1 MQASYLS
8 GMLVVLTPC
17 CSFPYYIDWMQSM
30 SKINRSER
38 SFTFGGLTE
47 NVISPD
53 PRSRAWVEVDSKIIE
68 NNARVLKNFIGDDCS
83 LMAVVKADGYGHGA
97 ETVAKSALNGGAD
110 SLGVATLE
118 EGIQLR
124 NAGLKCQILILGNLI
139 NSEEL
144 YSSFCWDLIPTISGI
159 REAIICNNIAENK
172 NKKFFI
178 HLKVDTGMTRLGCDC
193 DEVKELISK
202 IDCLENISLKG
213 IYSHLA
219 IADKDLEKNTKLNFT
234 QIQVTRFEKV
244 LKDLGARNKS
254 LCRHLANSAGT
265 LSDSRLHF
273 DMVRV
278 GLSLYGYFPVNDF
291 ESDLRLKPALKVKSR
306 VTLVREVEKG
316 IGVGYGHF
324 FKTQRK
330 SKLAVVAIGYADGVS
345 RNLSGKIS
353 ASIDGVLVPQVGAI
367 AMDQM
372 VFDITDKPQIKTGQ
386 VLTLLGTDGE
396 VCLSPQNWCDL
407 CGSIPWEV
415 LCGFRNRLPRVIT

>member
-1 MQASYLS
+1 
-8 GMLVVLTPC
+8 MLVVLQPC
-17 CSFPYYIDWMQSM
+17 CSFSYYIDCMNSM
-30 SKINRSER
+30 SKINRNER
-38 SFTFGGLTE
+38 SFSFGGTTE
-47 NVISPD
+47 NVMNPD
-53 PRSRAWVEVDSKIIE
+53 PCSRAWVEVDSKVIE
-68 NNARVLKNFIGDDCS
+68 NNSRVLKNFIGEHCS

-97 ETVAKSALNGGAD
+97 ETVAKSALAGGAD

-139 NSEEL
+139 NAEEL

-159 REAIICNNIAENK
+159 REAIICNNIAEN
-172 NKKFFI
+172 NYKKFVI

-193 DEVKELISK
+193 NEVKELISK
-202 IDCLENISLKG
+202 IDYLENISLKG

-219 IADKDLEKNTKLNFT
+219 IADKDLENTPQLNFT
-234 QIQVTRFEKV
+234 QIQLTRFENV
-244 LKDLGARNKS
+244 LKDLGTRNKL

-278 GLSLYGYFPVNDF
+278 GLSLYGYFPINDF
-291 ESDLRLKPALKVKSR
+291 ESDLRLNPALKVKAR

-372 VFDITDKPQIKTGQ
+372 VFDITDKPDIKTGQ

-396 VCLSPQNWCDL
+396 VCISPQNWCDL
-407 CGSIPWEV
+407 SGSIPWEV
-415 LCGFRNRLPRVIT
+415 LCSFRNRLPRVVT

>member
-8 GMLVVLTPC
+8 GMLVVLQPC
-17 CSFPYYIDWMQSM
+17 CSFPYYIDCMQSM
-30 SKINRSER
+30 SKIYESER
-38 SFTFGGLTE
+38 SFTFGGTTE

-53 PRSRAWVEVDSKIIE
+53 PRSRAWVEINSKIIE
-68 NNARVLKNFIGDDCS
+68 NNSRALKKFIGEECL

-97 ETVAKSALNGGAD
+97 ETVAKSALIGGAD

-124 NAGLKCQILILGNLI
+124 NAGFKCQILILGNLI

-144 YSSFCWDLIPTISGI
+144 YSAFYWDLIPTISGI
-159 REAIICNNIAENK
+159 REAIICNNLAENN
-172 NKKFFI
+172 NKKFVI
-178 HLKVDTGMTRLGCDC
+178 HLKVDTGMTRLGCNC
-193 DEVKELISK
+193 DEVKEIIAK
-202 IDCLENISLKG
+202 VDCLDNLSLKG

-219 IADKDLEKNTKLNFT
+219 IADNDLGNTQKQNFT
-234 QIQVTRFEKV
+234 QIQLTRFEKV
-244 LKDLGARNKS
+244 LNDLGPRNRL

-265 LSDSRLHF
+265 LLNHRLHF

-278 GLSLYGYFPVNDF
+278 GLSLYGYFPVND
-291 ESDLRLKPALKVKSR
+291 LKSNLKLSPALTVKAR
-306 VTLVREVEKG
+306 VTLVREVKKG
-316 IGVGYGHF
+316 TGVGYGHL
-324 FKTQRK
+324 FKTRRN

-372 VFDITDKPQIKTGQ
+372 VFDITDKPDIKKGQ
-386 VLTLLGTDGE
+386 VLTLLGKDGE
-396 VCLSPQNWCDL
+396 VCISPQEWCDL
-407 CGSIPWEV
+407 SGSIPWEV
-415 LCGFRNRLPRVIT
+415 LCSFRNRLPRVVT

>member
-1 MQASYLS
+1 
-8 GMLVVLTPC
+8 MLVVIQPC
-17 CSFPYYIDWMQSM
+17 CSFPYYIDCMQSM
-30 SKINRSER
+30 SKIERSER
-38 SFTFGGLTE
+38 SITFGGKTE
-47 NVISPD
+47 NVMNPD
-53 PRSRAWVEVDSKIIE
+53 PRSRAWVEVDSKVIE
-68 NNARVLKNFIGDDCS
+68 NNSRVLKNFIGNECL

-97 ETVAKSALNGGAD
+97 ETVAKAALLGGAD

-139 NSEEL
+139 NAEEL
-144 YSSFCWDLIPTISGI
+144 YASFCWDLIPTISGI
-159 REAIICNNIAENK
+159 REAIICNNIAEN
-172 NKKFFI
+172 NHKKFVI

-193 DEVKELISK
+193 NEAEELISK
-202 IDCLENISLKG
+202 IDSLDNLSLKG

-219 IADKDLEKNTKLNFT
+219 IADKDLASNMRQSFT
-234 QIQVTRFEKV
+234 QIQLNRFEEV
-244 LKDLGARNKS
+244 LKNLGKRNKL

-265 LSDSRLHF
+265 LSDRRLHF

-278 GLSLYGYFPVNDF
+278 GLSLYGYFPSIDF
-291 ESDLRLKPALKVKSR
+291 ESDLRLNPALKVQAR

-316 IGVGYGHF
+316 TGVGYGHF
-324 FKTQRK
+324 FKTKRK

-353 ASIDGVLVPQVGAI
+353 ASIDGFLVPQVGAI

-372 VFDITDKPQIKTGQ
+372 VFDITDKPDIKTGH

-396 VCLSPQNWCDL
+396 VFISPQNWCDL
-407 CGSIPWEV
+407 SGSIPWEV
-415 LCGFRNRLPRVIT
+415 LCSFRNRLPRVVT

>member
-1 MQASYLS
+1 
-8 GMLVVLTPC
+8 MLVVLEPC
-17 CSFPYYIDWMQSM
+17 CSFPYYIDYMPSM
-30 SKINRSER
+30 SKINKRER
-38 SFTFGGLTE
+38 SFTGSGITK
-47 NVISPD
+47 NVMNPD
-53 PRSRAWVEVDSKIIE
+53 PRSRAWVEVDPKVIE
-68 NNARVLKNFIGDDCS
+68 KNSRVLKNFIGKDCL
-83 LMAVVKADGYGHGA
+83 LMAVVKADGYGHGS
-97 ETVAKSALNGGAD
+97 ETVAKAALIGGAD

-139 NSEEL
+139 NAEEL

-172 NKKFFI
+172 NKKFAI
-178 HLKVDTGMTRLGCDC
+178 HLKIDTGMTRLGCDC
-193 DEVKELISK
+193 NQVEELICK
-202 IDCLENISLKG
+202 IDCLENISLEG

-219 IADKDLEKNTKLNFT
+219 IADIDLEDDTQLSFT
-234 QIQVTRFEKV
+234 QIQLNRFEKV
-244 LKDLGARNKS
+244 LKGLGKRNK
-254 LCRHLANSAGT
+254 LVCRHLANSAGT

-291 ESDLRLKPALKVKSR
+291 ESDLNLSPALKVKAR
-306 VTLVREVEKG
+306 VTLVRDVGKG

-324 FKTQRK
+324 FKTQRE

-345 RNLSGKIS
+345 RCLSGKIS

-372 VFDITDKPQIKTGQ
+372 VFDITDKPDIKTGQ

-396 VCLSPQNWCDL
+396 VCISPQDWCDL
-407 CGSIPWEV
+407 SGSIPWEV
-415 LCGFRNRLPRVIT
+415 LCSFRNRLPRVVT

>member
-1 MQASYLS
+1 
-8 GMLVVLTPC
+8 
-17 CSFPYYIDWMQSM
+17 M
-30 SKINRSER
+30 SKINRTER

-47 NVISPD
+47 NVITPD

-97 ETVAKSALNGGAD
+97 ETVAKSALTGGAD

-172 NKKFFI
+172 NKKFAI
-178 HLKVDTGMTRLGCDC
+178 HLKIDTGMTRLGCNC
-193 DEVKELISK
+193 NQFKELINK
-202 IDCLENISLKG
+202 IHCLENIALEG

-219 IADKDLEKNTKLNFT
+219 IADRYLENNTQLSFT
-234 QIQVTRFEKV
+234 QIQLNRFEKV
-244 LKDLGARNKS
+244 LKGLGKRNKFI
-254 LCRHLANSAGT
+254 CRHLANSAGT

-291 ESDLRLKPALKVKSR
+291 KSDLKLSPALKVKAR
-306 VTLVREVEKG
+306 VTLVRDVGKG

-324 FKTQRK
+324 FKTQRA

-345 RNLSGKIS
+345 RSLSGKIS

-372 VFDITDKPQIKTGQ
+372 VFDITDKPDIKTGQ

-396 VCLSPQNWCDL
+396 VCISPQDWCDL
-407 CGSIPWEV
+407 SGSIPWEV
-415 LCGFRNRLPRVIT
+415 LCSFRNRLPRVVT

>member
-1 MQASYLS
+1 
-8 GMLVVLTPC
+8 
-17 CSFPYYIDWMQSM
+17 M
-30 SKINRSER
+30 SKVNISER
-38 SFTFGGLTE
+38 SLSYRGTTE

-53 PRSRAWVEVDSKIIE
+53 PRSRAWVEVDSKVIE
-68 NNARVLKNFIGDDCS
+68 NNSRVLKNFIGKDCL

-97 ETVAKSALNGGAD
+97 ETVAKSALIGGAD

-139 NSEEL
+139 NAEEL

-159 REAIICNNIAENK
+159 REAIICNNIAEN
-172 NKKFFI
+172 NHKKFVI

-193 DEVKELISK
+193 NEVKELIAK
-202 IDCLENISLKG
+202 IDSLENISLKG

-219 IADKDLEKNTKLNFT
+219 IADKDLENTTQPNFT
-234 QIQVTRFEKV
+234 QIQLTRFEKV
-244 LKDLGARNKS
+244 LKDLGARNKI

-278 GLSLYGYFPVNDF
+278 GLSLYGYFPVND
-291 ESDLRLKPALKVKSR
+291 SDSNLNLNPALKVKAR
-306 VTLVREVEKG
+306 VTLVRDVEKG

-330 SKLAVVAIGYADGVS
+330 SKLAVVAIGYAYGVS

-372 VFDITDKPQIKTGQ
+372 VFDITDKPEIKTGQ
-386 VLTLLGTDGE
+386 VFTLLGTDGD
-396 VCLSPQNWCDL
+396 VCISPKNWCDFS
-407 CGSIPWEV
+407 GSIPWEV
-415 LCGFRNRLPRVIT
+415 LCSFRNRLPRIVT

>member
-8 GMLVVLTPC
+8 GMLVVLQPC
-17 CSFPYYIDWMQSM
+17 CSFPYYIDSMQSM

-38 SFTFGGLTE
+38 SFTFDGATE
-47 NVISPD
+47 KVMNPD
-53 PRSRAWVEVDSKIIE
+53 PRSRAWVEVDSKAIE
-68 NNARVLKNFIGDDCS
+68 NNSRVFKNFIGEDCL

-97 ETVAKSALNGGAD
+97 ETVAKSALIGGAD

-139 NSEEL
+139 NAEEL

-159 REAIICNNIAENK
+159 REAIICNNIAEK
-172 NKKFFI
+172 NRKKFVI

-193 DEVKELISK
+193 NEVKELIFK
-202 IDCLENISLKG
+202 IESLENISLKG

-219 IADKDLEKNTKLNFT
+219 IAEKDLKKSPKVNFT
-234 QIQVTRFEKV
+234 QIQLTRFEKV
-244 LKDLGARNKS
+244 LKDLGARNKL

-265 LSDSRLHF
+265 LADSRLHF

-278 GLSLYGYFPVNDF
+278 GLGLYGYFPIHDCASN
-291 ESDLRLKPALKVKSR
+291 LRLKPALKVKAR

-316 IGVGYGHF
+316 TGVGYGHF

-330 SKLAVVAIGYADGVS
+330 SKLAVVAIGYADGIN

-353 ASIDGVLVPQVGAI
+353 ASIDGVLVPQAGAI

-372 VFDITDKPQIKTGQ
+372 VFDITDKPDIKTGQ

-396 VCLSPQNWCDL
+396 VCISPHDWCDL
-407 CGSIPWEV
+407 SGSIPWEV
-415 LCGFRNRLPRVIT
+415 LCSFRNRLPRVVT

>member
-1 MQASYLS
+1 
-8 GMLVVLTPC
+8 MLN
-17 CSFPYYIDWMQSM
+17 IKKD
-30 SKINRSER
+30 ER
-38 SFTFGGLTE
+38 SFTFDGTAE
-47 NVISPD
+47 NGMNSD
-53 PRSRAWVEVDSKIIE
+53 PCSRAWVEVDSKAIE
-68 NNARVLKNFIGDDCS
+68 NNSRVLKNFIGEDCL

-97 ETVAKSALNGGAD
+97 ETVAKAALIGGAD

-124 NAGLKCQILILGNLI
+124 NAGFKCQILILGNLI

-159 REAIICNNIAENK
+159 REAIICNNIAEK
-172 NKKFFI
+172 NHKKFPI

-193 DEVKELISK
+193 NEVKELISK
-202 IDCLENISLKG
+202 IDYLENISLKG

-219 IADKDLEKNTKLNFT
+219 IADSEQGEKTHKNFT
-234 QIQVTRFEKV
+234 QIQLNRFEKV
-244 LKDLGARNKS
+244 LDDLGKRNIS
-254 LCRHLANSAGT
+254 ICRHLANSAGT
-265 LSDSRLHF
+265 LSDRSLHF

-278 GLSLYGYFPVNDF
+278 GLSLYGYFPVNDS
-291 ESDLRLKPALKVKSR
+291 ESDLNLKPALKVKAR
-306 VTLVREVEKG
+306 VTLVRDVEKG
-316 IGVGYGHF
+316 IGVGYGHI

-372 VFDITDKPQIKTGQ
+372 VFDITDKPDIKIGQ
-386 VLTLLGTDGE
+386 VVTILGKDGE
-396 VCLSPQNWCDL
+396 VVISPQNWCDL
-407 CGSIPWEV
+407 SGSIPWEV
-415 LCGFRNRLPRVIT
+415 LCSFRNRLPRVVT

>member
-1 MQASYLS
+1 
-8 GMLVVLTPC
+8 
-17 CSFPYYIDWMQSM
+17 M
-30 SKINRSER
+30 SKIHRSEK
-38 SFTFGGLTE
+38 FLTFDRTTKNLM
-47 NVISPD
+47 NSD
-53 PRSRAWVEVDSKIIE
+53 PCSRAWVEVDSKAIE
-68 NNARVLKNFIGDDCS
+68 NNSRVLKKFIGEDCL

-97 ETVAKSALNGGAD
+97 ETVAKAALIGGAD

-139 NSEEL
+139 NAEEL
-144 YSSFCWDLIPTISGI
+144 YSAFCWDLIPTISGI

-193 DEVKELISK
+193 DEVNDLISK
-202 IDCLENISLKG
+202 IDYLENISLKG

-219 IADKDLEKNTKLNFT
+219 IADKDLENSNQLSFT
-234 QIQVTRFEKV
+234 QIQLNRFEKV
-244 LKDLGARNKS
+244 LKALGERNKL
-254 LCRHLANSAGT
+254 LCRHLAKSAGT

-278 GLSLYGYFPVNDF
+278 GLSLYGYFPANDF
-291 ESDLRLKPALKVKSR
+291 ESDLNLTPALKVKAR
-306 VTLVREVEKG
+306 VTLVRDVEKG
-316 IGVGYGHF
+316 IGVGYGHI

-345 RNLSGKIS
+345 RTLSGKIS

-372 VFDITDKPQIKTGQ
+372 VFDITDKPDVKTGQ
-386 VLTLLGTDGE
+386 VLTLLGKDGD
-396 VCLSPQNWCDL
+396 VFISPQTWSDL
-407 CGSIPWEV
+407 SGSIPWEV
-415 LCGFRNRLPRVIT
+415 LCGFRTRLPRVVT

>member
-1 MQASYLS
+1 
-8 GMLVVLTPC
+8 MLVALEPC
-17 CSFPYYIDWMQSM
+17 CSSPYYIDYMSSM
-30 SKINRSER
+30 SKINKRER
-38 SFTFGGLTE
+38 SFTVGGITK
-47 NVISPD
+47 NVMNPD
-53 PRSRAWVEVDSKIIE
+53 PRSRAWVEVDPKVIE
-68 NNARVLKNFIGDDCS
+68 KNSRVLKNFIGKDCL
-83 LMAVVKADGYGHGA
+83 LMAVVKADGYGHGS
-97 ETVAKSALNGGAD
+97 ETVAKAALIGGAD

-139 NSEEL
+139 NAEEL

-172 NKKFFI
+172 NKKFAI
-178 HLKVDTGMTRLGCDC
+178 HLKIDTGMTRLGCDC
-193 DEVKELISK
+193 NQVEELICK
-202 IDCLENISLKG
+202 IDCLENISLEG

-219 IADKDLEKNTKLNFT
+219 IADIDLEDDTQLSFT
-234 QIQVTRFEKV
+234 QIQLNRFEKV
-244 LKDLGARNKS
+244 LKGLGKRNK
-254 LCRHLANSAGT
+254 LVCRHLANSAGT

-291 ESDLRLKPALKVKSR
+291 ESDLNLSPALKVKAR
-306 VTLVREVEKG
+306 VTLVRDVGKG

-324 FKTQRK
+324 FKTQRE

-345 RNLSGKIS
+345 RSLSGKIS

-372 VFDITDKPQIKTGQ
+372 VFDITDKPDIKTGQ

-396 VCLSPQNWCDL
+396 VCISPQDWCDL
-407 CGSIPWEV
+407 SGSIPWEV
-415 LCGFRNRLPRVIT
+415 LCSFRNRLPRVVT

>member
-1 MQASYLS
+1 MSKVNR
-8 GMLVVLTPC
+8 GVR
-17 CSFPYYIDWMQSM
+17 SFP
-30 SKINRSER
+30 
-38 SFTFGGLTE
+38 FVGTPE

-53 PRSRAWVEVDSKIIE
+53 PRSRAWVEVDSKAIE
-68 NNARVLKNFIGDDCS
+68 INSRVLKNFIGEDCL

-97 ETVAKSALNGGAD
+97 ETVAKAALSGGAD

-124 NAGLKCQILILGNLI
+124 NAGLKCEILILGNLI
-139 NSEEL
+139 NAEEL
-144 YSSFCWDLIPTISGI
+144 NSSFCWDLIPTISGI
-159 REAIICNNIAENK
+159 REAIICNNIAEN
-172 NKKFFI
+172 NHKKFVI

-202 IDCLENISLKG
+202 IDSLENISLKG

-219 IADKDLEKNTKLNFT
+219 IADKDLENTNQLNFT
-234 QIQVTRFEKV
+234 QIQLNRFEKV
-244 LKDLGARNKS
+244 LKDLGPRNKL

-265 LSDSRLHF
+265 LSDCRLHF

-278 GLSLYGYFPVNDF
+278 GLSLYGYFPLNDF
-291 ESDLRLKPALKVKSR
+291 ESDLKLHPALKVKAR

-316 IGVGYGHF
+316 TGVGYGHL

-330 SKLAVVAIGYADGVS
+330 SKLAVVAIGYADGIS

-353 ASIDGVLVPQVGAI
+353 ASVDGFLVPQVGAI

-372 VFDITDKPQIKTGQ
+372 VFDITDKPYIKTGQ

-396 VCLSPQNWCDL
+396 VCISPQNWCDL
-407 CGSIPWEV
+407 SGSIPWEV
-415 LCGFRNRLPRVIT
+415 LCSFRNRLPRVVT

>member
-1 MQASYLS
+1 
-8 GMLVVLTPC
+8 
-17 CSFPYYIDWMQSM
+17 M
-30 SKINRSER
+30 SKINKIRR
-38 SFTFGGLTE
+38 SFNFGGKTE
-47 NVISPD
+47 NILKTD

-68 NNARVLKNFIGDDCS
+68 NNSRSLKKFIGEDCL

-97 ETVAKSALNGGAD
+97 ETVAKAALTGGAD

-124 NAGLKCQILILGNLI
+124 NAGLNCQILVLGNLI
-139 NSEEL
+139 NAEEL
-144 YSSFCWDLIPTISGI
+144 NSCFCWDLIPTISGI
-159 REAIICNNIAENK
+159 REAIICNNIAENHH
-172 NKKFFI
+172 KKFVI

-193 DEVKELISK
+193 NKLKELISK
-202 IDCLENISLKG
+202 IDCLENISIKG

-219 IADKDLEKNTKLNFT
+219 IADKELENSSQVNFT
-234 QIQVTRFEKV
+234 QIQLTRFERV
-244 LKDLGARNKS
+244 LKDLGPRNNL

-278 GLSLYGYFPVNDF
+278 GLSLYGYFPGNEF
-291 ESDLRLKPALKVKSR
+291 ESDLKLTPALKVKAR
-306 VTLVREVEKG
+306 VTLIRDVENG
-316 IGVGYGHF
+316 TGVGYGHC

-372 VFDITDKPQIKTGQ
+372 VFDITDKPDIKIGQ
-386 VLTLLGTDGE
+386 VLTLLGADGK
-396 VCLSPQNWCDL
+396 VCISPQEWCDL
-407 CGSIPWEV
+407 SGSIPWEV
-415 LCGFRNRLPRVIT
+415 LCSFRNRLPRVVT

>member
-1 MQASYLS
+1 
-8 GMLVVLTPC
+8 MLVVLEPC
-17 CSFPYYIDWMQSM
+17 CSFPYYIDYMPSM
-30 SKINRSER
+30 SKINKRER
-38 SFTFGGLTE
+38 SFTVSGITK
-47 NVISPD
+47 NVINPD
-53 PRSRAWVEVDSKIIE
+53 PRSRAWVEVDPKVIE
-68 NNARVLKNFIGDDCS
+68 KNSRVLKNFIGKDCL
-83 LMAVVKADGYGHGA
+83 LMAVVKADGYGHGS
-97 ETVAKSALNGGAD
+97 ETVAKAALIGGAD

-139 NSEEL
+139 NAEEL

-172 NKKFFI
+172 NKKFAI
-178 HLKVDTGMTRLGCDC
+178 HLKIDTGMTRLGCDC
-193 DEVKELISK
+193 NQVEELICK
-202 IDCLENISLKG
+202 IDCLENISLEG

-219 IADKDLEKNTKLNFT
+219 ISDIDLEDDTPLSFT
-234 QIQVTRFEKV
+234 QIQLNRFEKV
-244 LKDLGARNKS
+244 LKGLGKRNK
-254 LCRHLANSAGT
+254 LVCRHLANSAGT

-291 ESDLRLKPALKVKSR
+291 ESDLNLSPALKVKAR
-306 VTLVREVEKG
+306 VTLVRDVGKG

-324 FKTQRK
+324 FKTQRE

-345 RNLSGKIS
+345 RSLSGKIS

-372 VFDITDKPQIKTGQ
+372 VFDVTDKPDIKTGQ

-396 VCLSPQNWCDL
+396 VCISPQDWCDL
-407 CGSIPWEV
+407 SGSIPWEV
-415 LCGFRNRLPRVIT
+415 LCSFRNRLPRVVT

>member
-1 MQASYLS
+1 
-8 GMLVVLTPC
+8 MLVVLEPC
-17 CSFPYYIDWMQSM
+17 CSFPYYIDYMPSM
-30 SKINRSER
+30 SKINKRER
-38 SFTFGGLTE
+38 SFTVGGITK
-47 NVISPD
+47 NVMNPD
-53 PRSRAWVEVDSKIIE
+53 PRSRAWVEVDPKVIE
-68 NNARVLKNFIGDDCS
+68 KNSRVLKNFIGKDCL
-83 LMAVVKADGYGHGA
+83 LMAVVKADGYGHGS
-97 ETVAKSALNGGAD
+97 ETVAKAALIGGAD

-139 NSEEL
+139 NAEEL
-144 YSSFCWDLIPTISGI
+144 YSSFCWNLMPTISGI

-172 NKKFFI
+172 NKKFAI
-178 HLKVDTGMTRLGCDC
+178 HLKIDTGMTRLGCDC
-193 DEVKELISK
+193 NQVEELICK
-202 IDCLENISLKG
+202 IDCLENISLEG

-219 IADKDLEKNTKLNFT
+219 IADIDLEDDTQLSFT
-234 QIQVTRFEKV
+234 QIQLNRFEKV
-244 LKDLGARNKS
+244 LQGLGKRNK
-254 LCRHLANSAGT
+254 LVCRHLANSAGT

-291 ESDLRLKPALKVKSR
+291 ESDLNLSPALKVKAR
-306 VTLVREVEKG
+306 VTLVRDVGKG

-324 FKTQRK
+324 FKTQRE

-345 RNLSGKIS
+345 RSLSGKIS

-372 VFDITDKPQIKTGQ
+372 VFDITDKPDIKTGQ

-396 VCLSPQNWCDL
+396 VCISPQDWCDL
-407 CGSIPWEV
+407 SGSIPWEV
-415 LCGFRNRLPRVIT
+415 LCSFRNRLPRVVT

>member
-1 MQASYLS
+1 
-8 GMLVVLTPC
+8 
-17 CSFPYYIDWMQSM
+17 MQSM
-30 SKINRSER
+30 SKINQKER
-38 SFTFGGLTE
+38 SFTFDGITNNLL
-47 NVISPD
+47 NPD
-53 PRSRAWVEVDSKIIE
+53 PRSRAWVEVDSKVIE
-68 NNARVLKNFIGDDCS
+68 KNSRVLKNFIGKDCS

-97 ETVAKSALNGGAD
+97 ETVAKAALIGGAD

-139 NSEEL
+139 NAEEL

-159 REAIICNNIAENK
+159 REAIICNNIAENNQK
-172 NKKFFI
+172 NFVV

-193 DEVKELISK
+193 DEVKDLISK
-202 IDCLENISLKG
+202 IDCLENVSLEG

-219 IADKDLEKNTKLNFT
+219 IADKDLENDTQQSFT
-234 QIQVTRFEKV
+234 YIQLQKFEKV
-244 LKDLGARNKS
+244 LKDLGKRNS
-254 LCRHLANSAGT
+254 PLCRHLANSAGT

-278 GLSLYGYFPVNDF
+278 GLSLYGYLPAKEFDSN
-291 ESDLRLKPALKVKSR
+291 LNINPALKVKAR
-306 VTLVREVEKG
+306 VTLVRDVEKG

-345 RNLSGKIS
+345 RNLSGKIF
-353 ASIDGVLVPQVGAI
+353 ASIEGFLVPQVGAI

-372 VFDITDKPQIKTGQ
+372 VFDITDKPDIKTGQ
-386 VLTLLGTDGE
+386 VLTLLGEDGE
-396 VCLSPQNWCDL
+396 ICISPQDWCDL
-407 CGSIPWEV
+407 SGSIPWEV
-415 LCGFRNRLPRVIT
+415 LCSFRNRLPRVVT

>member
-1 MQASYLS
+1 MRSIY
-8 GMLVVLTPC
+8 
-17 CSFPYYIDWMQSM
+17 
-30 SKINRSER
+30 KINRSEEF
-38 SFTFGGLTE
+38 FTFDGTKE
-47 NVISPD
+47 NVMNSD
-53 PRSRAWVEVDSKIIE
+53 PCSRAWVEVDQKAIE
-68 NNARVLKNFIGDDCS
+68 NNSRVLKNFIGKNCL

-97 ETVAKSALNGGAD
+97 ETVAKAALNGGAD

-124 NAGLKCQILILGNLI
+124 TAGLKCQILILGNLI
-139 NSEEL
+139 NAEEL
-144 YSSFCWDLIPTISGI
+144 YCSFCWNLIPTISGI
-159 REAIICNNIAENK
+159 REAIICNNIAEN
-172 NKKFFI
+172 NYKKFPI
-178 HLKVDTGMTRLGCDC
+178 HLKFDTGMTRLGCDC
-193 DEVKELISK
+193 NEVKELISK
-202 IDCLENISLKG
+202 IDYLENISLKG

-219 IADKDLEKNTKLNFT
+219 IAESNQVKNTSKNFT
-234 QIQVTRFEKV
+234 QTQLNRFEKV
-244 LKDLGARNKS
+244 LTDLGNRNKF
-254 LCRHLANSAGT
+254 LCRHLSNSAGT

-316 IGVGYGHF
+316 TGVGYGHF

-372 VFDITDKPQIKTGQ
+372 VFDITDKPDIKTGQ

-396 VCLSPQNWCDL
+396 VCISPQNWCDL
-407 CGSIPWEV
+407 SGSIPWEV
-415 LCGFRNRLPRVIT
+415 LCGFRNRLPRVVT